1 MDAQLFVTHA
11 RMEDAHWWFLARRQ
25 ILVKVLRACV
35 PAGEGRRVLDVGCG
49 TGGNSAAFAK
59 EYTVVGV
66 EPSDAAVS
74 LARVRFPSITFVSGS
89 APEGVVMEEA
99 ARSDAFVL
107 TDVLEHVEQDRP
119 MVERLVSAARP
130 GAFFLTTVPANQDL
144 WTEHD
149 VSHGHFRRYTLRSFG
164 DLWRDLPVDV
174 RLLSYYNS
182 RLYPV
187 VYGLRRLT
195 QLRKK
200 PASHNDT
207 DLSLPPRL
215 VNRALQRVFAG
226 EAGPLVRRI
235 DRGGPAYRRGVSII
249 GVFQKKLAEF
259 RA

>member
-25 ILVKVLRACV
+25 IIVKVLRACV

-66 EPSDAAVS
+66 EPSYAAVS
-74 LARVRFPSITFVSGS
+74 LARVRFPSIPFVGGS
-89 APEGVVMEEA
+89 APEDVMDEA
-99 ARSDAFVL
+99 GRAEAFVL
-107 TDVLEHVEQDRP
+107 TDVLEHVEHDRP

-130 GAFFLTTVPANQDL
+130 GAFFVTTVPANQEL

-149 VSHGHFRRYTLRSFG
+149 VSHGHFRRYTLQSFG
-164 DLWRDLPVDV
+164 QLWSDLPVDV
-174 RLLSYYNS
+174 TLLSYYNS

-207 DLSLPPRL
+207 DLSLPPGPL
-215 VNRALQRVFAG
+215 NRALQRVFAG

-235 DRGGPAYRRGVSII
+235 GRGGSAYRRGVSII
-249 GVFQKKLAEF
+249 GLFQKKPAES